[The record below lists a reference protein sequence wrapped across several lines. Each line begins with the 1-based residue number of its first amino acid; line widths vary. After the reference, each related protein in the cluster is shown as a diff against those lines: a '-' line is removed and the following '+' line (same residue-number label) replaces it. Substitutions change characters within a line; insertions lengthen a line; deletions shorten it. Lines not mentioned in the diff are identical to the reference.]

1 MMSLWILERV
11 YLLNPPVPL
20 AMVPLIDKSMAEAEV
35 VKLRKM
41 YGGNYRAVEY
51 RRVDEEE

>member
-1 MMSLWILERV
+1 MSLWILERV

-35 VKLRKM
+35 DKLRKM
-41 YGGNYRAVEY
+41 YCGNYRAVEY